1 MKMQHTSLYTLTKEW
16 FGDSIQKIKQGSL
29 KKKYI
34 YIYIFFFSV
43 IVVSTNLTSFMINKF
58 LS

>member
-1 MKMQHTSLYTLTKEW
+1 MQHTSLYTLTKEW

-34 YIYIFFFSV
+34 YIFFQ
-43 IVVSTNLTSFMINKF
+43 L
-58 LS
+58 LL

>member
-34 YIYIFFFSV
+34 YIYFFSV

>member
-34 YIYIFFFSV
+34 YIYIFSV

>member
-29 KKKYI
+29 KKYI
-34 YIYIFFFSV
+34 YIFFSV